1 MVPEKKRIN
10 PISFGFL
17 QLVMV
22 SHWHSFL
29 YSPLPF
35 PVVPQ
40 NQLFLPTLFTKLL
53 YSLILA
59 PTPSHFLTISS
70 TPPYSPTLSYTS
82 QNYSVS
88 TTQYYTSVYS
98 TTLLLS
104 IPPHPPLP
112 LHTHL
117 YSTAPPSTPLHP
129 PVLYR
134 TRLYSTAPVSTP
146 PYPPLLHPTP
156 LYSTLPPST
165 LPHLPLLRRTSLYS
179 AAPSSTPPHPLLV
192 RHTPLYPTAPLSTP
206 SHSPFL
212 THTPLYS
219 VTLPSTPLRCL

>member
-59 PTPSHFLTISS
+59 PTASHFPTISS

-82 QNYSVS
+82 QNYSVP
-88 TTQYYTSVYS
+88 TTQYYTSSSVYS

-112 LHTHL
+112 LHTHR
-117 YSTAPPSTPLHP
+117 YSTAPPSTSPQP
-129 PVLYR
+129 PVLCR

-146 PYPPLLHPTP
+146 PYPPLL
-156 LYSTLPPST
+156 
-165 LPHLPLLRRTSLYS
+165 RRTSLYS
-179 AAPSSTPPHPLLV
+179 TAPPSTPPHP
-192 RHTPLYPTAPLSTP
+192 PL
-206 SHSPFL
+206 HHRIPF
-212 THTPLYS
+212 
-219 VTLPSTPLRCL
+219 

>member
-156 LYSTLPPST
+156 LYSAAPPST
-165 LPHLPLLRRTSLYS
+165 PPHLPLLRRTLLYTTAS
-179 AAPSSTPPHPLLV
+179 PSSTPHPPLPHRTPLYSLSLPFSHSHSPLL
-192 RHTPLYPTAPLSTP
+192 RHTPLDPSALPLTASN
-206 SHSPFL
+206 
-212 THTPLYS
+212 
-219 VTLPSTPLRCL
+219 CL